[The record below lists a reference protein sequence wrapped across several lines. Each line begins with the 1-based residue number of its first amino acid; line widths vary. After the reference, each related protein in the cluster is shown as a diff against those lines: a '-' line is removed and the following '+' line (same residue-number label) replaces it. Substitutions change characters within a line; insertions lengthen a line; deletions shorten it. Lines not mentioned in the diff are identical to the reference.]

1 MSETLFAYLFQLDL
15 SRARAYLQY
24 FEAAIHSRLKI
35 GHVRAA
41 LDVFKF
47 KLSFH
52 RTYFI
57 LENLTLQDSKIRPL
71 RTDETSDCPIFNI
84 LHKPNF
90 HFRHFCIFYMIQ
102 LFYGHMTPSRRHS
115 SRDKAVPNDIKPCTF
130 TFCVHFHTLGHLRS
144 FLLMR
149 RFYRLN

>member
-35 GHVRAA
+35 GPVWAA
-41 LDVFKF
+41 LGVFKF
-47 KLSFH
+47 KPSFH

-102 LFYGHMTPSRRHS
+102 LFYGHMTPPRGHS

-130 TFCVHFHTLGHLRS
+130 TFCVHFHLLGHLRS
-144 FLLMR
+144 FCVG
-149 RFYRLN
+149 FYHLR

>member
-35 GHVRAA
+35 GPVRAA
-41 LDVFKF
+41 LNVFKF
-47 KLSFH
+47 KPSFH

-102 LFYGHMTPSRRHS
+102 LFYGHMTPSRGHS

-130 TFCVHFHTLGHLRS
+130 TFCVHFHLLGHLRS
-144 FLLMR
+144 FCVG
-149 RFYRLN
+149 FYHLR

>member
-1 MSETLFAYLFQLDL
+1 MSKTLFAYLFQLDL

-35 GHVRAA
+35 GPVRAA
-41 LDVFKF
+41 LNVFKF
-47 KLSFH
+47 KPSSH

-90 HFRHFCIFYMIQ
+90 HFRHFSIFYMIQ
-102 LFYGHMTPSRRHS
+102 LFYGHMTPSHGHS

-130 TFCVHFHTLGHLRS
+130 TFCVHFHLLGHLRS
-144 FLLMR
+144 FCVG
-149 RFYRLN
+149 FYLIR